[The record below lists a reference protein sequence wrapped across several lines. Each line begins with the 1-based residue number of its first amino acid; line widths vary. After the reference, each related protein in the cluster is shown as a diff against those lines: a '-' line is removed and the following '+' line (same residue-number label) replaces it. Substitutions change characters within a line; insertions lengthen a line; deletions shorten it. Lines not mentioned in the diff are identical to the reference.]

1 MTKHLWRVQPSS
13 EVTLM
18 QLPEGMAQKGK
29 DRSLPCPQ
37 CGYTHI
43 ACTSLLGL
51 KSGLNP
57 TPVPRQAVFTIIFAR
72 PKLIQH
78 LSGGLCLQTGS
89 GHSGPIEL
97 LLQHTLEW
105 WCWVLD
111 FSLEISVGFGV
122 LPPFP

>member
-29 DRSLPCPQ
+29 EQEPALPTVWVHPHCL
-37 CGYTHI
+37 H
-43 ACTSLLGL
+43 LLAGPEIRPE
-51 KSGLNP
+51 SH
-57 TPVPRQAVFTIIFAR
+57 TIPRQAVFTIIFAR